1 MNGRVLLQF
10 CFLVLTA
17 LLLMTAALMTVPSE
31 QQALVILF
39 GWPLPE
45 LCQTRRI
52 FGWDCPGCGLTRSF
66 IYMAHGEVEAA
77 FRMHAVG
84 ASLFVLL
91 VICIPL
97 FVWNLGRL
105 VKNRPSLID
114 EVLVGRLAILF
125 TVSMLVH
132 WIVKLTL

>member
-10 CFLVLTA
+10 CFLALTV

-31 QQALVILF
+31 QQAVVTLF

-105 VKNRPSLID
+105 LKNRPSLID
-114 EVLVGRLAILF
+114 EVIVGRLAILF